1 MRPLLEALV
10 DKSHHFGLVPSLSR
24 SWDTLSRYV
33 LWSCQSRMTRDVL
46 IGEGENPA
54 GRTAARH
61 MAQEPE
67 DIIISSYTDAQ
78 AVEDGVLV
86 EWDDLQVNRVT
97 RAVFDHF
104 THSMGSSS
112 LTGVVT
118 NITPLRRV
126 IQTMLAIEADGDGWR
141 VGTYNNKQLWLVP
154 NEVSGLTLMF
164 PEDY

>member
-1 MRPLLEALV
+1 
-10 DKSHHFGLVPSLSR
+10 
-24 SWDTLSRYV
+24 
-33 LWSCQSRMTRDVL
+33 MTRGVFL
-46 IGEGENPA
+46 GEGENPA

-67 DIIISSYTDAQ
+67 NIISSYTDAQ

-86 EWDDLQVNRVT
+86 AVDHLQVNRVT

-104 THSMGSSS
+104 TQPMGSSP
-112 LTGVVT
+112 LTGVVID
-118 NITPLRRV
+118 ITPLRRV
-126 IQTMLAIEADGDGWR
+126 IQTMLAVEADEDGWQ
-141 VGTYNNKQLWLVP
+141 VGAHEGKKLWLVP

>member
-10 DKSHHFGLVPSLSR
+10 EKSRRFDVVPSFSR
-24 SWDTLSRYV
+24 SWDRSSRYV
-33 LWSCQSRMTRDVL
+33 LGSCQLGMTRGVFL
-46 IGEGENPA
+46 GEGENPA
-54 GRTAARH
+54 GRTAVRC

-86 EWDDLQVNRVT
+86 AMDSLTVNRVT

-104 THSMGSSS
+104 TRAMGSSP

-118 NITPLRRV
+118 DITLLRRV
-126 IQTMLAIEADGDGWR
+126 TQTMLAVQADADGWASTRARTCGWSR
-141 VGTYNNKQLWLVP
+141 TR
-154 NEVSGLTLMF
+154 SC
-164 PEDY
+164 

>member
-10 DKSHHFGLVPSLSR
+10 VKSGRFYVVLSFSR
-24 SWDTLSRYV
+24 SWDRSSRYV
-33 LWSCQSRMTRDVL
+33 LGSCQSGTTRGVFLD
-46 IGEGENPA
+46 EGENPA
-54 GRTAARH
+54 GRTAVRC

-67 DIIISSYTDAQ
+67 NIIASYTDAE
-78 AVEDGVLV
+78 ALEDGVLV
-86 EWDDLQVNRVT
+86 AMDSLPVNRVT

-104 THSMGSSS
+104 TQPMGSSP

-118 NITPLRRV
+118 DITPLRKV
-126 IQTMLAIEADGDGWR
+126 IQTMLAVEADTDGWR
-141 VGTYNNKQLWLVP
+141 KGVYENKQMWVVP